1 MSILSNIGSFLGANK
16 LAIIFGATL
25 IAGGWFAL
33 HKVESL
39 SKEVTELSNIAEQQ
53 QKEISAI
60 REQYKENQRVSSI
73 YYTNTNKN
81 IANMND
87 KLAQLDKA
95 ATREATV
102 AKKPGLVTKIAK
114 DQVSEYQDRLAC
126 ASGNQQSCLRL
137 QQQSQPAKPSQK

>member
-1 MSILSNIGSFLGANK
+1 MSIRSYIGPFLGANK
-16 LAIIFGATL
+16 LAIIFGVSIL
-25 IAGGWFAL
+25 AGGWFAF
-33 HKVESL
+33 HKIETL
-39 SKEVTELSNIAEQQ
+39 SKDVATLSILAEQQ

-60 REQYKENQRVSSI
+60 RSQYNEDQRVSKA
-73 YYTNTNKN
+73 YYNNTNSNLSDLKDR
-81 IANMND
+81 I
-87 KLAQLDKA
+87 AQLDKA

-137 QQQSQPAKPSQK
+137 QQPSQPAKPSQK